1 MYGRTRSRPTHKY
14 PVLIACLR
22 VMWYKVRFVI
32 VFAQYLTDIGI
43 TITPVK
49 KKERGII
56 TLLWSLWS
64 LETQPFFEEN
74 FLNIIVIH
82 WVFLWSLLQWNKWRR
97 TGEGIALPRPLSF
110 FLTAAHPLYTNF
122 FLSSAF
128 PDGGSYIFHQGN
140 TEHSPAKITPAP
152 RAILVSI
159 NWTGNYSEAW
169 RHGEK
174 HFSAIW
180 KMPL

>member
-1 MYGRTRSRPTHKY
+1 MYGRTRSRPSHKY
-14 PVLIACLR
+14 PVLIACLS

-49 KKERGII
+49 KRERHNNTIMVPLI
-56 TLLWSLWS
+56 TWNSTL
-64 LETQPFFEEN
+64 FEEN

-82 WVFLWSLLQWNKWRR
+82 WVFLWSLLQWNKWRK
-97 TGEGIALPRPLSF
+97 TGEGITLPRPLSF
-110 FLTAAHPLYTNF
+110 FLTPAHPLYTNF

-128 PDGGSYIFHQGN
+128 PDGSSYIFHQGN
-140 TEHSPAKITPAP
+140 TEHSPAKITPAL